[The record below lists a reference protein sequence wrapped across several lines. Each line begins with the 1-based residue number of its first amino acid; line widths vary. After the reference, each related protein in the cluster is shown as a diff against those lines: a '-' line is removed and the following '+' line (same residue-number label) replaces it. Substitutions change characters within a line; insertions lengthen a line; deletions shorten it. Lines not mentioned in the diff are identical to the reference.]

1 MVCSKAALWSPRK
14 DKKNLTKKIFHEFS
28 EFKDFGN
35 IKRIKQFPA
44 DNNIIM
50 YRENISSDVVQ
61 VFWNRESNEIIKFL
75 GNNVYAHFDSESEC
89 PIRDGIRTIPESAG
103 GISCSQRSKFFFSLS
118 LYKILQW
125 SACFLL
131 PFFFPSW
138 TSSWTY
144 KPASRYIHV
153 LYYLYYKN
161 RAYLIVISSW
171 DTSHISFFLF

>member
-14 DKKNLTKKIFHEFS
+14 DKKKISRKKIFHEFS

-50 YRENISSDVVQ
+50 YREKISSDVVQ

-103 GISCSQRSKFFFSLS
+103 GISCSQRSKKF
-118 LYKILQW
+118 
-125 SACFLL
+125 
-131 PFFFPSW
+131 
-138 TSSWTY
+138 
-144 KPASRYIHV
+144 
-153 LYYLYYKN
+153 
-161 RAYLIVISSW
+161 
-171 DTSHISFFLF
+171 FFLFHFTKFYNDRRAFCFPFFSVMNKLLNL

>member
-1 MVCSKAALWSPRK
+1 MTGHVFLFFEAKIIQLLIKFSDTICKLRMHRMRAETQENYIIPDVNISRITWSAPKLHYDLPERI
-14 DKKNLTKKIFHEFS
+14 KKNLTKKIFHEFS

-50 YRENISSDVVQ
+50 YREKISSDVVQ

-103 GISCSQRSKFFFSLS
+103 GISCSQRSKKIIFSLS
-118 LYKILQW
+118 LYKILQ
-125 SACFLL
+125 
-131 PFFFPSW
+131 
-138 TSSWTY
+138 
-144 KPASRYIHV
+144 
-153 LYYLYYKN
+153 
-161 RAYLIVISSW
+161 
-171 DTSHISFFLF
+171 